1 MYILLEVLNMDTV
14 AVKKWGN
21 SQGIRIPKTV
31 LNQLDMHI
39 SDEQALGYFYS
50 TKTFKQLNDP
60 KYGLQLMSDEYL
72 LEDIQKEL
80 SLR

>member
-39 SDEQALGYFYS
+39 SDELE
-50 TKTFKQLNDP
+50 
-60 KYGLQLMSDEYL
+60 MSVVGNSIILKKAFPTQDV
-72 LEDIQKEL
+72 
-80 SLR
+80 